1 MVIYDIMHDLRVRYG
16 ITQNQIARHMGVDQ
30 STVSRLERGEIDSLV
45 LSIAFIHALN
55 ELWEVNSNAV
65 GTGNE
70 SDVGS
75 DKQS

>member
-55 ELWEVNSNAV
+55 ELWEVNSNDV

>member
-16 ITQNQIARHMGVDQ
+16 ITQIQIARHMGVDQ
-30 STVSRLERGEIDSLV
+30 STVSRLERGEIDSLT

-55 ELWEVNSNAV
+55 ELRGGDINDV
-65 GTGNE
+65 GTSDE

-75 DKQS
+75 DK